1 MLILRK
7 SEASIEFVVLI
18 GILLLFF
25 VFFIGITGVNNR
37 DISESTV
44 FANARNILDTVTN
57 EINTASRIEGY
68 YREFFLP
75 ERLSNGEVY
84 YITIYTNLRMVKIEW
99 SNKKNIMSNIVT
111 ENVMGSVN
119 PGVNVIKNEKGIVKI
134 NEG

>member
-7 SEASIEFVVLI
+7 SEASIEFIVLI

-37 DISESTV
+37 DISESTD
-44 FANARNILDTVTN
+44 FANAGNILDIVTN

-68 YREFFLP
+68 YREFSLP
-75 ERLSNGEVY
+75 EKLSNGEVY

-119 PGVNVIKNEKGIVKI
+119 PGTNLIKNYQGTVKI